1 MREIDVH
8 QEDAPPGH
16 RRVVVAEDETL
27 IRMDL
32 IEMLL
37 EEGFEVVGEAGDG
50 ETAVALAESLHP
62 DLVILDVKMPGVDG
76 IEAASRIARARLAP
90 VVMVTAFSQREL
102 VKRARL
108 AGAMAYLV
116 KPFQKKDLLPA
127 IEMALSRFAEITRLE
142 AEVLALQERME
153 TRKIVERAK
162 GVLQASGMTEPEAFR
177 WLQKQSMDQRMTMRS
192 LSERVLS
199 GDAGPF

>member
-8 QEDAPPGH
+8 QGDAPPWH

-199 GDAGPF
+199 GAAGPF

>member
-1 MREIDVH
+1 MREIDPPLG
-8 QEDAPPGH
+8 DAPRGQ

-37 EEGFEVVGEAGDG
+37 EEGFEVVGEASDG

-90 VVMVTAFSQREL
+90 VVMVTAFSQRQL
-102 VKRARL
+102 VQRARM

-142 AEVLALQERME
+142 AEVLDLQERME

-199 GDAGPF
+199 GGAGPF

>member
-1 MREIDVH
+1 VTEI
-8 QEDAPPGH
+8 EAYPSDAFPGR

-32 IEMLL
+32 VEMLS
-37 EEGFEVVGEAGDG
+37 EEGFDVVGEAADG
-50 ETAVALAESLHP
+50 AAAMALAESLRP

-76 IEAASRIARARLAP
+76 IEAATRIAGARVAP
-90 VVMVTAFSQREL
+90 VVMITAFSQREL
-102 VKRARL
+102 VEQARV

-127 IEMALSRFAEITRLE
+127 IEMAVSRFAEISRLE
-142 AEVLALQERME
+142 AEVLDLQERIA

-177 WLQKQSMDQRMTMRS
+177 WLQKQSMDQRMSMRA
-192 LSERVLS
+192 LAERVLS
-199 GDAGPF
+199 RAAEKR

>member
-8 QEDAPPGH
+8 QGDAPPGH

-142 AEVLALQERME
+142 AEVLDLQERME

-199 GDAGPF
+199 GAAGPF